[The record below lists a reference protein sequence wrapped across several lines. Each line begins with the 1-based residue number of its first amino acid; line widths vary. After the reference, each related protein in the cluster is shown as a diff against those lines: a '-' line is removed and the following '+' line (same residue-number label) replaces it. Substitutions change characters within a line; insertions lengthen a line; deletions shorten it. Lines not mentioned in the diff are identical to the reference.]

1 MIQNTSQAEI
11 FYKLF
16 ETVKPKITALQNVRT
31 WVEEV
36 KINGWKIYDT
46 VKEFERQ
53 GVLSTNFF

>member
-11 FYKLF
+11 FNKLI
-16 ETVKPKITALQNVRT
+16 ENVKPKITALQNVRT

>member
-11 FYKLF
+11 FNKLI
-16 ETVKPKITALQNVRT
+16 ENVKPKITALQNVRT

-36 KINGWKIYDT
+36 KIDGWKIYDT